1 MYYVISYDISVDQ
14 RRLKVAKLLAGYG
27 QRVLESVFECD
38 LEAGAYRQLRQKLS
52 RLIRVEEGDSLRIY
66 QLCGACRHNIEI
78 IGSGPPL
85 EESRDV
91 YII

>member
-1 MYYVISYDISVDQ
+1 MFYVISYDISVDR
-14 RRLKVAKLLAGYG
+14 RRLKIAKLLEGYG

-38 LEAGAYRQLRQKLS
+38 LEAGAYRQLRQKLD

-66 QLCGACRHNIEI
+66 HLCGICRHHVEI
-78 IGSGPPL
+78 IGNGPPL
-85 EESRDV
+85 ETSADV

>member
-38 LEAGAYRQLRQKLS
+38 LEAAAYRQLRQKLN
-52 RLIRVEEGDSLRIY
+52 RLIRVEEGDRLRVY
-66 QLCGACRHNIEI
+66 QLCGACRPNIEI
-78 IGSGPPL
+78 IGHGPPL
-85 EESRDV
+85 DESRDV